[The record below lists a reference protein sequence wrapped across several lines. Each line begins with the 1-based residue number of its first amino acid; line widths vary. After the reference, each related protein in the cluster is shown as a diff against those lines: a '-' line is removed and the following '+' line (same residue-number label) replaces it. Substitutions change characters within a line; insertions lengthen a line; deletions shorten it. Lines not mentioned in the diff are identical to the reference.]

1 MKHFLPHKVMLYQL
15 YLLQLELFEI
25 PRFLGL
31 ILKTK
36 GIPPAVGPR
45 KRIVWTAKLT
55 LIGLTAMIFLLISAF
70 IVSLKILNQRFLFIN
85 SSAVLIFIFIITW
98 SILSYFFFIF
108 LAFVTILISPFDK
121 FSKLLII
128 GLAKTKLKKYP
139 HLKIVGIAGSY
150 GKTTMKEV
158 VSTILGVRFKVL
170 KTPENINTP
179 LGIAQLILKKLNRE
193 SEIFVVEMG
202 EFYRGDIKAICSLT
216 KPKFSFITGLNE
228 AHLERLKTIE
238 NAAATIFE
246 IVDATDADGVVFLNQ
261 DDRRIEKY
269 YASHPEK
276 IPTIWYSSRNKKY
289 SSALLGNYANGTIDG
304 AVQLA
309 RKLGLTDKEIKAGI
323 AAITPIKHRLEPVQ
337 GQNGILVIDD
347 SYNGNPEG
355 VKEAIDVLRNYS
367 NRRKIYITPGLVEM
381 GSKKREVH
389 LKIGMDLASVASL
402 VILIKNSVTP
412 YIASGLEKNGFKKEN
427 IIWFDNTQAAHT
439 GLKDLVQPNDVVLF
453 QNDWP
458 DNYL

>member
-1 MKHFLPHKVMLYQL
+1 MKRFLPHKVILYQL

-25 PRFLGL
+25 PRFLSL
-31 ILKTK
+31 IIKTR
-36 GIPPAVGPR
+36 GVPIGTPR
-45 KRIVWTAKLT
+45 KKIVWTAKLT
-55 LIGLTAMIFLLISAF
+55 LIGLIAITLLLICSF
-70 IVSLKILNQRFLFIN
+70 IVSLKLLNQGLQFIN
-85 SSAVLIFIFIITW
+85 SFAVLIFIFVVLTGV
-98 SILSYFFFIF
+98 LSYFFFIF
-108 LAFVTILISPFDK
+108 LAVSTVLILPFDK
-121 FSKLLII
+121 FSKLII
-128 GLAKTKLKKYP
+128 IALAKTKLKKYP

-202 EFYRGDIKAICSLT
+202 EFYRGDIKVICNLVR
-216 KPKFSFITGLNE
+216 PQFSFITGINE

-246 IVDATDADGVVFLNQ
+246 IVDSMDPKGVIFLNQ
-261 DDRRIEKY
+261 DDRNIEKY
-269 YASHPEK
+269 YATHPNK
-276 IPTIWYSSRNKKY
+276 IATSWYSSRNKKY
-289 SSALLGNYANGTIDG
+289 SSTLLGNYANGTIDG

-309 RKLGLTDKEIKAGI
+309 RKLALSDKEIKTGI
-323 AAITPIKHRLEPVQ
+323 TAIVPIKHRLEPIQ

-355 VKEAIDVLRNYS
+355 VKEAIDVLKNYS
-367 NRRKIYITPGLVEM
+367 NRRKIFITPGLVEM
-381 GSKKREVH
+381 GPRKREVH
-389 LKIGMDLASVASL
+389 LKIGMDLVGVANQ

-427 IIWFDNTQAAHT
+427 IIWFDNAQAAHA
-439 GLKDLVQPNDVVLF
+439 GLKELVQPNDVVLF

-458 DNYL
+458 DNYI